1 MVVSIRLT
9 PTQPPVV
16 ECPKGVSKP
25 PGRNNMKNINIIL
38 SGLTALLGLLVGI
51 APYTFAKVCGMA
63 SMHCHKVTAPT
74 VLVFGIL
81 IFVISAVQTVIL
93 WKKR

>member
-1 MVVSIRLT
+1 
-9 PTQPPVV
+9 
-16 ECPKGVSKP
+16 
-25 PGRNNMKNINIIL
+25 MKNLNIIL
-38 SGLTALLGLLVGI
+38 SGLSALLGLIVGI

-63 SMHCHKVTAPT
+63 NMHCHKVTAPT

-81 IFVISAVQTVIL
+81 IFVISAIQTVIL

>member
-1 MVVSIRLT
+1 MRWLSLRSLSL
-9 PTQPPVV
+9 V
-16 ECPKGVSKP
+16 EGSKP

-38 SGLTALLGLLVGI
+38 SSLTALLGLLVGI

>member
-1 MVVSIRLT
+1 
-9 PTQPPVV
+9 
-16 ECPKGVSKP
+16 
-25 PGRNNMKNINIIL
+25 MKNINIIL
-38 SGLTALLGLLVGI
+38 SSLTALLGLLIGI
-51 APYTFAKVCGMA
+51 APYTFAKVCAMA

-81 IFVISAVQTVIL
+81 ILVVSAVQTVTL

>member
-1 MVVSIRLT
+1 M
-9 PTQPPVV
+9 V
-16 ECPKGVSKP
+16 ECRVSGVSKP
-25 PGRNNMKNINIIL
+25 SQEIIMKNINIIL
-38 SGLTALLGLLVGI
+38 SGITAVLGLLVGI

-74 VLVFGIL
+74 VLVFGIV
-81 IFVISAVQTVIL
+81 IFVISAAQTVLL

>member
-1 MVVSIRLT
+1 M
-9 PTQPPVV
+9 
-16 ECPKGVSKP
+16 
-25 PGRNNMKNINIIL
+25 RNLNIIL
-38 SGLTALLGLLVGI
+38 SSLNALLGLIVGI

-63 SMHCHKVTAPT
+63 NMHCHKVTAPT

-81 IFVISAVQTVIL
+81 IFVISVANTIVL

>member
-1 MVVSIRLT
+1 MVELAV
-9 PTQPPVV
+9 P
-16 ECPKGVSKP
+16 E
-25 PGRNNMKNINIIL
+25 PGRRVETTIGDITMKNINIIL
-38 SGLTALLGLLVGI
+38 SSLTALLGLLVGI

>member
-1 MVVSIRLT
+1 M
-9 PTQPPVV
+9 V
-16 ECPKGVSKP
+16 ECRVSGVSKP
-25 PGRNNMKNINIIL
+25 SQEIIMKNINIIL
-38 SGLTALLGLLVGI
+38 SGITAILGLLVGI

-74 VLVFGIL
+74 VLVFGIV
-81 IFVISAVQTVIL
+81 IFVISAAQTVLL

>member
-1 MVVSIRLT
+1 
-9 PTQPPVV
+9 
-16 ECPKGVSKP
+16 
-25 PGRNNMKNINIIL
+25 MKNLNIIL
-38 SGLTALLGLLVGI
+38 SGITAVLGLLVGI

>member
-1 MVVSIRLT
+1 MSFSGLTRESI
-9 PTQPPVV
+9 TQIIGSSPMMT
-16 ECPKGVSKP
+16 
-25 PGRNNMKNINIIL
+25 GRRNIMKNINIIL
-38 SGLTALLGLLVGI
+38 SGITAVLGLLVGI

-74 VLVFGIL
+74 VLVFGIV
-81 IFVISAVQTVIL
+81 IFVISAAQTILL

>member
-1 MVVSIRLT
+1 MVEPAV
-9 PTQPPVV
+9 P
-16 ECPKGVSKP
+16 E
-25 PGRNNMKNINIIL
+25 PGRRVETTIGDITMKNINIIL

-81 IFVISAVQTVIL
+81 IFVISAVQTVII

>member
-1 MVVSIRLT
+1 
-9 PTQPPVV
+9 
-16 ECPKGVSKP
+16 
-25 PGRNNMKNINIIL
+25 MKNLNIIL
-38 SGLTALLGLLVGI
+38 SGLSALLGLIVGI

-63 SMHCHKVTAPT
+63 NMHCHKVTAPT

-81 IFVISAVQTVIL
+81 IFVISAANTFVL

>member
-1 MVVSIRLT
+1 
-9 PTQPPVV
+9 
-16 ECPKGVSKP
+16 
-25 PGRNNMKNINIIL
+25 MKNLNIIL
-38 SGLTALLGLLVGI
+38 SGITAILGILVGL
-51 APYTFAKVCGMA
+51 APYTFAKVCAMA

-81 IFVISAVQTVIL
+81 IFVISAVQAIIL

>member
-1 MVVSIRLT
+1 
-9 PTQPPVV
+9 
-16 ECPKGVSKP
+16 
-25 PGRNNMKNINIIL
+25 MKNINIIL
-38 SGLTALLGLLVGI
+38 SGITSILGLLVGI
-51 APYTFAKVCGMA
+51 APYTFAKVCKMA

-81 IFVISAVQTVIL
+81 IFVISAANTIIL

>member
-1 MVVSIRLT
+1 
-9 PTQPPVV
+9 
-16 ECPKGVSKP
+16 
-25 PGRNNMKNINIIL
+25 MKNINIIL
-38 SGLTALLGLLVGI
+38 SGLSAVLGLIVGI
-51 APYTFAKVCGMA
+51 APYTFAKVCSMA

-81 IFVISAVQTVIL
+81 IFVVSAVQTVIL

>member
-1 MVVSIRLT
+1 
-9 PTQPPVV
+9 
-16 ECPKGVSKP
+16 
-25 PGRNNMKNINIIL
+25 MKNINIIL

-51 APYTFAKVCGMA
+51 APYTFAKVCKMA

>member
-1 MVVSIRLT
+1 
-9 PTQPPVV
+9 
-16 ECPKGVSKP
+16 
-25 PGRNNMKNINIIL
+25 MKNLNIIL
-38 SGLTALLGLLVGI
+38 SGLTAVLGILVGI

-74 VLVFGIL
+74 VLVFGIV
-81 IFVISAVQTVIL
+81 IFVISAAQIVTLL

>member
-1 MVVSIRLT
+1 
-9 PTQPPVV
+9 
-16 ECPKGVSKP
+16 
-25 PGRNNMKNINIIL
+25 MKNINVVL

-63 SMHCHKVTAPT
+63 GMHCHKVTAPT

-81 IFVISAVQTVIL
+81 IFVISAIQTVIL

>member
-1 MVVSIRLT
+1 
-9 PTQPPVV
+9 
-16 ECPKGVSKP
+16 
-25 PGRNNMKNINIIL
+25 MKNLNIIL
-38 SGLTALLGLLVGI
+38 SGLNALLGLIVGI

-63 SMHCHKVTAPT
+63 NMHCHKVTAPT

-81 IFVISAVQTVIL
+81 IFVISVANTIVL

>member
-1 MVVSIRLT
+1 
-9 PTQPPVV
+9 
-16 ECPKGVSKP
+16 
-25 PGRNNMKNINIIL
+25 MKNLNIIL
-38 SGLTALLGLLVGI
+38 SSLTAVLGILVGI

-81 IFVISAVQTVIL
+81 IFVISAVQAITL

>member
-1 MVVSIRLT
+1 
-9 PTQPPVV
+9 
-16 ECPKGVSKP
+16 
-25 PGRNNMKNINIIL
+25 MKNIKVVL
-38 SGLTALLGLLVGI
+38 SALTAVLGILVGI

-81 IFVISAVQTVIL
+81 IFVISVIQTVLL
-93 WKKR
+93 WKKQ

>member
-1 MVVSIRLT
+1 MAFER
-9 PTQPPVV
+9 
-16 ECPKGVSKP
+16 
-25 PGRNNMKNINIIL
+25 RNIMKNINVIL
-38 SGLTALLGLLVGI
+38 SGITSILGLLVGI

-81 IFVISAVQTVIL
+81 IFVISAANTITL